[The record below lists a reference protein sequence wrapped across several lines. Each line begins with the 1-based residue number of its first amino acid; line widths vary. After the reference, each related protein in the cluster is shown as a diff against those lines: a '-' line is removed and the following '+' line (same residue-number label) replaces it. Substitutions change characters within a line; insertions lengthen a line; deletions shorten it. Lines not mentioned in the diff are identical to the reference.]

1 MADNG
6 SKTRILEFT
15 DTNDKSA
22 RNLTANDLDDI
33 REIIRE
39 EVHANSDIIYYTRN
53 ILEYIGLSRKSTSTF
68 YRWVKKYGLPASK
81 TPNGRWWMSKRLMDQ
96 WMYAR
101 HLMMAKAA
109 ELGIKGRGT
118 NLQGMTS
125 TPHPEKLSESQRNR
139 IVAEIHAD
147 KLR

>member
-1 MADNG
+1 MIKDC
-6 SKTRILEFT
+6 SKARILS
-15 DTNDKSA
+15 SA
-22 RNLTANDLDDI
+22 DLEDI
-33 REIIRE
+33 RGVIRQ
-39 EVHANSDIIYYTRN
+39 EVHANSDIIYDTRN

-68 YRWVKKYGLPASK
+68 YRWVKKFGLPASK
-81 TPNGRWWMSKRLMDQ
+81 TPNGRWWISKRLVDQ
-96 WMYAR
+96 WMYSR

-139 IVAEIHAD
+139 IVAEIQAD